1 MDFKVCGTSKGITAC
16 QMDIKVDGLSYNI
29 VEEALAQAKAGRD
42 HILGKLN
49 EAIAKPRE
57 DYKPF
62 VPRIIT
68 LEISTEFIGAVIGP
82 GGKHIQELQ
91 KETGTTISIEER
103 DGKGFVEIAGAN
115 ADMVNTAVSRIKGIT
130 QAPEIG
136 SVYTGTV
143 KKLMAFGAFV
153 EFLPKKEGL
162 LHISEYDWKKT
173 DDIANVLKEGD
184 RVEVK
189 LLEIDPKTGK
199 FRLSRK
205 ALLPKP
211 EGMADKKPA
220 TDTAPAGE

>member
-1 MDFKVCGTSKGITAC
+1 
-16 QMDIKVDGLSYNI
+16 MDIKVDGLSYNI
-29 VEEALAQAKAGRD
+29 VEEALAQAKEGRE

-62 VPRIIT
+62 VPRIVT
-68 LEISTEFIGAVIGP
+68 LEIASEFIGAVIGP

-103 DGKGFVEIAGAN
+103 DNKGFVEIAGSN
-115 ADMVNTAVSRIKGIT
+115 ADGVAAAVARVKGIT
-130 QAPEIG
+130 ASPEIG
-136 SVYTGTV
+136 TTYHGTV

-173 DDIANVLKEGD
+173 ADIADVLKEGD
-184 RVEVK
+184 KLDVK

-205 ALLPKP
+205 ALIPKP
-211 EGMADKKPA
+211 EGYQERKPA
-220 TDTAPAGE
+220 KNEAPAAE